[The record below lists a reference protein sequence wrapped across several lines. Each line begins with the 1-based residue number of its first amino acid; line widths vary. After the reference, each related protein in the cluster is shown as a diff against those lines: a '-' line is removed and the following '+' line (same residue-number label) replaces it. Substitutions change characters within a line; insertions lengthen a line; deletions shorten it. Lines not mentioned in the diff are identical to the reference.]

1 MDSDE
6 VRRHLSLV
14 RSIASRVIARL
25 PRSFDLDDLVG
36 AGVLGLLDAAKQ
48 FDPSKGVPFARYAE
62 IRIRGAILDELRAG
76 DQTPRSSRRQ
86 AGEVAEI
93 VHDLSTSL
101 GRTPSPDE
109 VADAL
114 GIPVDH
120 YLDRVARIRPV
131 VIVGFDDLLRPGT
144 EDHVDRS
151 RHLLDPDAPD
161 PAAQAEAR
169 ERAVRM
175 GQAVEQLTPRQ
186 RMVVTFHYV
195 EGMSFREIADFL
207 EVTEGRISQ
216 LHTASVARLKR
227 LIADP
232 DASPGRPLP
241 SD

>member
-1 MDSDE
+1 LDSDE

-14 RSIASRVIARL
+14 RGIASRVIARL
-25 PRSFDLDDLVG
+25 PRSVDLDDLVG
-36 AGVLGLLDAAKQ
+36 AGVLGLLDAAKG

-86 AGEVAEI
+86 AGEVAGI
-93 VHDLSTSL
+93 VRDLSAAL
-101 GRTPSPDE
+101 GRPPSPEE

-114 GIPVDH
+114 GIPVDD

-131 VIVGFDDLLRPGT
+131 VVVGFDDLMRPGT
-144 EDHVDRS
+144 EDPIDRS
-151 RHLLDPDAPD
+151 RHLWDPDAPD

-216 LHTASVARLKR
+216 LHTASVERLKR
-227 LIADP
+227 LLANP